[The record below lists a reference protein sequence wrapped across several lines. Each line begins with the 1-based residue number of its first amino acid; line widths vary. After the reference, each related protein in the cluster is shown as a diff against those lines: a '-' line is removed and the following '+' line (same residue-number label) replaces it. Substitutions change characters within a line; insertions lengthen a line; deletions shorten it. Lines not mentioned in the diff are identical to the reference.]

1 MLDKTQYRNSHTNT
15 WLRPGRED
23 RERKSKYLCLGEK
36 DCKKSTQ
43 NRRVDKRVSAA
54 KSSMKCP
61 HSVALTRAS
70 VFMLEQ
76 TQVSY
81 ITITTDTETKEIKRR
96 GQEESST
103 WLTGRH
109 LQLIFQA
116 RFQRGKEKTE
126 TTRVIMHKR
135 RGLTMASVDEKTSG
149 KKIKMKWKHTE
160 TSFSSL
166 HFTISPLNA
175 VGEAA
180 GTSANS
186 AQGKPQKQIERA
198 RSRARQ
204 TSAYSSSSSGP
215 AAPRERCRSQSRSLS
230 RYQKMFPNGRYSRCK
245 NFQNGQGCCP
255 CEFWIPIRFSARFLN
270 SWVRYIHIV
279 ITSVAKFF

>member
-1 MLDKTQYRNSHTNT
+1 
-15 WLRPGRED
+15 
-23 RERKSKYLCLGEK
+23 
-36 DCKKSTQ
+36 
-43 NRRVDKRVSAA
+43 
-54 KSSMKCP
+54 
-61 HSVALTRAS
+61 
-70 VFMLEQ
+70 MLEQ

-81 ITITTDTETKEIKRR
+81 ITITTDSETKEIKRR
-96 GQEESST
+96 AWEESST
-103 WLTGRH
+103 CTHRPTPAAH
-109 LQLIFQA
+109 SSSTIPK
-116 RFQRGKEKTE
+116 GKRKTE

-135 RGLTMASVDEKTSG
+135 RGLTIASVDEKTSG
-149 KKIKMKWKHTE
+149 KTKNLKRKHTE

-166 HFTISPLNA
+166 HFTISRLNA

-186 AQGKPQKQIERA
+186 AQGKAQKQIERA

-270 SWVRYIHIV
+270 S
-279 ITSVAKFF
+279 